1 MNTKPCASYKS
12 ADDADVFACYKQ
24 DQNKISREDRQ
35 RLERS
40 LTNNGRPHYFFT
52 SITDSQA

>member
-1 MNTKPCASYKS
+1 MNTKPYAS
-12 ADDADVFACYKQ
+12 ADDADVFSCYKR

-40 LTNNGRPHYFFT
+40 LIKNGWSRSFFT